1 MDVSKLT
8 IETDSHSDRKIL
20 NKRYKILKKIGQG
33 QFGKVLLALDIDDT
47 DRNGNKPAYVAI
59 KTINRLDKTKLITK
73 DYLSHTT
80 KIKREI
86 QIMKECH
93 HPNVVKL
100 YKVIDDLKYD
110 KILLVLEFCELG
122 EIDWKRYNHYHEKYD
137 KRNGLTLNKLLRDVA
152 NGLEYL
158 HEFKKIVHR
167 DLKPSNLLISEDQSI
182 KISDFGV
189 SLILENNI
197 KDDQEMGKH
206 VGTPAFF
213 APELCQFVNNRLS
226 MIQDNLQSTKK
237 IDSRIDLWSLG
248 VTLYCLMFNDLP
260 FKGFNEFDLFKNI
273 VDKDV
278 VYPVENIAAAQH
290 RDRREIDALI
300 DLVLKLLCKDPNQRI
315 SMKDIK
321 NHPFTLYDLSREE
334 QRAFLHSNDRYLAPP
349 QGVALKIKRLF
360 SPRIGAPR
368 PAPVPEAS
376 VDAPLQLAV
385 LHDELEH
392 VDDLLDSYLD
402 DSSSWDSDNSA
413 SPVLDTTNV
422 LRDLDPSTDDVPT
435 SSRTSSPD
443 PAGPHLLP
451 SPRFLS
457 SNQFASAR
465 RHGADDFL
473 GVPDASDL
481 AAHESGAHDQRARPP
496 SGDSPSQSPGTHD
509 PLGAP
514 DVQGRTEGTTVAG
527 ATTTT
532 AATDAAHNSPA
543 NARPAWHYSRLLAS
557 EPASSSASQGAAG
570 AAVAQAATAL
580 RQGPRRKPLLTIA
593 VRSDDTPLRQSSSS
607 PAEAFKPPVIASFFA
622 LSPKSASRVYSPSRR
637 AFALPPTRPFSDP
650 HSPARRPSS
659 GSSGAAARA
668 PAPPLP
674 YADLFE
680 PPPVFGAPAA
690 SPVSSSSR
698 KNSFVSLRSNPL
710 SRLTSSSSS
719 LNLNA
724 YLSDAPDPLA
734 GLARDHPRDPTDDTD
749 PTADDTLVLTL
760 DAPRSRPYNSMARYL
775 DSL

>member
-20 NKRYKILKKIGQG
+20 NKRFKILKKIGQG

-47 DRNGNKPAYVAI
+47 NGTGNKPAYVAI

-110 KILLVLEFCELG
+110 KILLVLEYCELG

-137 KRNGLTLNKLLRDVA
+137 KKNGLTLNKILRDVA

-158 HEFKKIVHR
+158 HEYKKIVHR
-167 DLKPSNLLISEDQSI
+167 DLKPSNLLISEDHCI

-189 SLILENNI
+189 SLILENNV

-278 VYPVENIAAAQH
+278 VYTVENIGAAQH
-290 RDRREIDALI
+290 RDNREIDALI
-300 DLVLKLLCKDPNQRI
+300 DLVSKLLCKDPNQRI

-321 NHPFTLYDLSREE
+321 NHPFTLYGISREE
-334 QRAFLHSNDRYLAPP
+334 QRTFLHSNDGYLAPP
-349 QGVALKIKRLF
+349 QGVASRIKRLF
-360 SPRIGAPR
+360 SPKLGAPR
-368 PAPVPEAS
+368 QAPVPEAP
-376 VDAPLQLAV
+376 VDAPSQLAV
-385 LHDELEH
+385 HHDELEH

-422 LRDLDPSTDDVPT
+422 LGDLDPSPDGAST
-435 SSRTSSPD
+435 SSRTSSLD
-443 PAGPHLLP
+443 PAGPRLLP

-457 SNQFASAR
+457 SNQFASVR

-473 GVPDASDL
+473 GVPEAPDF
-481 AAHESGAHDQRARPP
+481 AAPDSGVHDQRVP
-496 SGDSPSQSPGTHD
+496 SGDSPSHSPD
-509 PLGAP
+509 ASGAP
-514 DVQGRTEGTTVAG
+514 VALGRTEGATVAG
-527 ATTTT
+527 ATATT
-532 AATDAAHNSPA
+532 AATDAPHNSSA
-543 NARPAWHYSRLLAS
+543 NARPVAHYGRSLAS
-557 EPASSSASQGAAG
+557 EPPCSSASQATT
-570 AAVAQAATAL
+570 VPTVTSAATAP
-580 RQGPRRKPLLTIA
+580 RQGPRRKPSLTIA
-593 VRSDDTPLRQSSSS
+593 VRSDDPPLRQSSSS
-607 PAEAFKPPVIASFFA
+607 PAEAFKPPVIASFFTS
-622 LSPKSASRVYSPSRR
+622 SPKSASRVYSPSRR
-637 AFALPPTRPFSDP
+637 AFASPHRPFSDP

-659 GSSGAAARA
+659 VSSSAAARA
-668 PAPPLP
+668 PAPPSP
-674 YADLFE
+674 FADLFE
-680 PPPVFGAPAA
+680 PPPMFGAPAA

-698 KNSFVSLRSNPL
+698 KNSFVSLKSNPL

-724 YLSDAPDPLA
+724 YLSDAPDPAA
-734 GLARDHPRDPTDDTD
+734 GPARDHPREPTESTE
-749 PTADDTLVLTL
+749 PTADDTLVLTS